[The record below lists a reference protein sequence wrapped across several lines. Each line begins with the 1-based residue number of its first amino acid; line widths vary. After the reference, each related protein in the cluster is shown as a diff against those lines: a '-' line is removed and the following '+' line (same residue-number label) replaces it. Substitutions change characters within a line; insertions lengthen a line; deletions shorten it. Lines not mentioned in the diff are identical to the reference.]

1 MFIPLGLCGHLLFL
15 SHKRRQK
22 SKLRVIFQVMLS
34 STRSDD
40 EKKLKKINGIN
51 INCVSRSA
59 WISSGDEVC
68 VQLKWI
74 KYGFFA
80 QIRLERERKTKKPYG
95 YQYKAFAVSNK
106 IIQIENYML
115 NAAFVKGFLH
125 AQTQRRSKLFFSA
138 LYLSLQLLVSQKRT
152 LNSPMCIIF
161 LLPLLSLAF
170 DFIELV
176 MSMIYACTCRSLPIH
191 SFQMKVSVQWMR
203 IILGSFSL
211 LAFILLYSPLPLLYA

>member
-34 STRSDD
+34 STRCDD

-59 WISSGDEVC
+59 WFSSGDKVC

-80 QIRLERERKTKKPYG
+80 QTRLERGRERERERERRKTKKPYG
-95 YQYKAFAVSNK
+95 YRYKAFAVSNK
-106 IIQIENYML
+106 IIQIENYIL
-115 NAAFVKGFLH
+115 NAVLVKAFVH
-125 AQTQRRSKLFFSA
+125 AQTQRRFKLFF
-138 LYLSLQLLVSQKRT
+138 
-152 LNSPMCIIF
+152 
-161 LLPLLSLAF
+161 LLS
-170 DFIELV
+170 I
-176 MSMIYACTCRSLPIH
+176 SRS
-191 SFQMKVSVQWMR
+191 SFRYPKKG
-203 IILGSFSL
+203 L
-211 LAFILLYSPLPLLYA
+211 